1 MGCCRL
7 QHAVFVA
14 ERIVHIGASDCASVD
29 TSMIDAHPEAALLK
43 MDNQHTKLGPGMPVC
58 PLPS

>member
-1 MGCCRL
+1 
-7 QHAVFVA
+7 
-14 ERIVHIGASDCASVD
+14 
-29 TSMIDAHPEAALLK
+29 MINTNADPEAALLK